1 MPVPRIIVFQLTI
14 MLAAT
19 IAVVTSA
26 HAASD
31 ADREMVRVYADAMTN
46 AVPTLANVQ
55 EEMEKDCSSMSGP
68 SGVSSCIHG
77 LDLGA
82 AGVRTVRSRMSG
94 LKVPDCLRGVDAQL
108 RVALD
113 LLRDGYAKA
122 QKGLVA
128 WMPVGE
134 VMPVQD
140 MEVMYSGMRDIE
152 IGNEKITEATALL
165 KAALVICP
173 AQ

>member
-1 MPVPRIIVFQLTI
+1 MPVPRIVAFQLTI

-46 AVPTLANVQ
+46 AIPTLANVQ
-55 EEMEKDCSSMSGP
+55 EEMEKDCSSMSRP

-94 LKVPDCLRGVDAQL
+94 LKVPDCLLGVIVAMRLSEAGIDRSFFPPPVDISFPRSGILRRQPLASRRGRQRSRHPL
-108 RVALD
+108 RRECWLGKSA
-113 LLRDGYAKA
+113 G
-122 QKGLVA
+122 
-128 WMPVGE
+128 
-134 VMPVQD
+134 
-140 MEVMYSGMRDIE
+140 
-152 IGNEKITEATALL
+152 
-165 KAALVICP
+165 
-173 AQ
+173 